1 MHPMHNKTI
10 YVQIA
15 HESCL
20 RAFVC
25 MMINRV
31 VKSLKGCNNCLS
43 DIRAQNNQ
51 NFLNLF
57 FN

>member
-1 MHPMHNKTI
+1 MHNKTI